1 MTNAT
6 EFFDMN
12 AAPLR
17 VGRVRLKVRDLETV
31 SRFYQ
36 SVLGLAQ
43 IGGTGREAI
52 LGTGDK
58 PLLVLEADPALAVGD
73 RFTVLIQGRVAS
85 QFRRG
90 EKTREEVLNLM
101 AGGEEFDAGSHG
113 D

>member
-1 MTNAT
+1 
-6 EFFDMN
+6 MN

-52 LGTGDK
+52 LARATS
-58 PLLVLEADPALAVGD
+58 PCW
-73 RFTVLIQGRVAS
+73 S
-85 QFRRG
+85 
-90 EKTREEVLNLM
+90 
-101 AGGEEFDAGSHG
+101 
-113 D
+113 